1 MKNKQSNTVLIQVN
15 ELDAQGNHDEAIN
28 VLAGATQNGDEIAKT
43 VLGKRLLVG
52 DRSPYLP
59 REGASF
65 IMEAAQAGV
74 AEAVSVIA
82 VFQAT
87 GIFQEKNWP
96 QAINTLTHAAILG
109 SELAREQLIL
119 LSNAGDPT
127 SKPALIS
134 NNEAEYW
141 QSLAT
146 AISLEQWI
154 NEPAGQVIND
164 EPMVKIFPELLSA
177 PICRWLIRLSASRL
191 KPALVY
197 DASKRENYQSETRT
211 NSIAEFNLVENEL
224 LHFLIQQ
231 KMSAACGVPMTQ
243 MEGTAILNYK
253 PGEEISDH
261 FDFVDP
267 SMPDY
272 DQEIRD
278 NGQRIITFLI
288 YLNDGY
294 EGGETMF
301 TELNLSYKGNTGDG
315 MFFVNALADGSS
327 DLRSKHAGRP
337 TISGDKWIISQFI
350 RNREVKY
357 ILD

>member
-1 MKNKQSNTVLIQVN
+1 MNNNGSNKVLAQVD

-43 VLGKRLLVG
+43 RLGKRLLVG
-52 DRSPYLP
+52 DRCPYLP

-109 SELAREQLIL
+109 SKLAREQLIL
-119 LSNAGDPT
+119 LSNAGDPAL
-127 SKPALIS
+127 KPALTT
-134 NNEAEYW
+134 NNESDYW
-141 QSLAT
+141 QSLSAG
-146 AISLEQWI
+146 INLEQWI
-154 NEPAGQVIND
+154 KEPAGQVIND
-164 EPMVKIFPELLSA
+164 EPQVKVFPELLSA
-177 PICRWLIRLSASRL
+177 PICRWLIKLSESRL

-197 DASKRENYQSETRT
+197 NASKRQNYQSETRT

-231 KMSAACGVPMTQ
+231 KMSAACGIPMTQ

-261 FDFVDP
+261 FDFVNP

-272 DQEIRD
+272 EQEIRD

-288 YLNDGY
+288 YLNDDY
-294 EGGETMF
+294 EGGETVF
-301 TELNLSYKGNTGDG
+301 PELDLSYKGNIGDG
-315 MFFVNALADGSS
+315 LFFVNALADGSS

-337 TISGDKWIISQFI
+337 TQSGEKWIISQFI
-350 RNREVKY
+350 RNREVRY

>member
-1 MKNKQSNTVLIQVN
+1 MN

-164 EPMVKIFPELLSA
+164 EPMVKVFPELLSA

-231 KMSAACGVPMTQ
+231 KMSAACGIPMTQ
-243 MEGTAILNYK
+243 MEGTAILNYTNLVRK
-253 PGEEISDH
+253 FQIILISWIL
-261 FDFVDP
+261 P
-267 SMPDY
+267 CLIMTGNK
-272 DQEIRD
+272 D

-288 YLNDGY
+288 YLNDDY
-294 EGGETMF
+294 EGGETVF
-301 TELNLSYKGNTGDG
+301 TELDLSYKGNTGDG
-315 MFFVNALADGSS
+315 MFFVNALLTAPPIYARNMRDDQRYPGKNGLFPNSYVIGKLS
-327 DLRSKHAGRP
+327 IFLIKS
-337 TISGDKWIISQFI
+337 II
-350 RNREVKY
+350 
-357 ILD
+357 

>member
-1 MKNKQSNTVLIQVN
+1 MKNKESSSLIKQVDA
-15 ELDAQGNHDEAIN
+15 LDAQGNHDDAID
-28 VLAGATQNGDEIAKT
+28 VLAGATQNGDELAKT
-43 VLGKRLLVG
+43 ILGKRLLVG

-109 SELAREQLIL
+109 SVLAREQLIL
-119 LSNAGDPT
+119 LSGSGDPT
-127 SKPALIS
+127 AKPALIS
-134 NNEAEYW
+134 NNESRYW
-141 QSLAT
+141 QSLASV
-146 AISLEQWI
+146 INLEQWTGEPTGHFI
-154 NEPAGQVIND
+154 NEEPQIKVFPA
-164 EPMVKIFPELLSA
+164 LLSA
-177 PICRWLIRLSASRL
+177 PICRWLIKLSANRL

-197 DASKRENYQSETRT
+197 DAGKRENYQSETRT

-231 KMSAACGVPMTQ
+231 KMSAACGIPMTQ
-243 MEGTAILNYK
+243 MEGTAILNYQ

-267 SMPDY
+267 AMPNY
-272 DQEIRD
+272 EQEIRD
-278 NGQRIITFLI
+278 NGQRIITFLV
-288 YLNDGY
+288 YLNDDY
-294 EGGETMF
+294 EGGETVF
-301 TELNLSYKGNTGDG
+301 TELDISYKGSTGDG
-315 MFFVNALADGSS
+315 LYFVNALADGSS
-327 DLRSKHAGRP
+327 DLRSKHAGKP
-337 TISGDKWIISQFI
+337 THSGEKWIISQFI

-357 ILD
+357 ILV